1 MRAPSLDWICIFL
14 GFGTLTLRFSVTIL
28 ISSAWSSNGD
38 CLIRSF
44 TSVTKKTLR
53 GARIQIV
60 VKLLTLPYVSV
71 YALHSHAQNV
81 FAWAD
86 SFGASHEEDHK
97 YPNRRASLAKVFG
110 SAQRKPCLSLHQFEL
125 STGCA
130 ESTRSKGSKLA
141 AVERLILSPVLCP
154 ESWKT
159 RSRECIKYVLTCN
172 SWCFHDRQTYELD
185 PSQLCLNRQESVCIF
200 IISKQKAKNWWRY
213 CLVWLHQCW
222 RDAGMSS
229 CQTRF

>member
-141 AVERLILSPVLCP
+141 AVERPEMKPCWFGLSRFLKLRYPRYGIALRV
-154 ESWKT
+154 WKKYW
-159 RSRECIKYVLTCN
+159 RSG
-172 SWCFHDRQTYELD
+172 
-185 PSQLCLNRQESVCIF
+185 PPP
-200 IISKQKAKNWWRY
+200 
-213 CLVWLHQCW
+213 HQ
-222 RDAGMSS
+222 SFS
-229 CQTRF
+229 